1 MAPPAPAGSGAEVN
15 VNASPGP
22 RRPFSQQTWFP
33 AIIIAG
39 SAVLCIAALFYARED
54 ALASSADLSRAVTTI
69 VTEQADR
76 SVALVQHRL
85 LHVSEQFDGAGAPS
99 ATAALDMLAVERT
112 ALPHCQ
118 ALFLL
123 DAAGRVLF
131 ASSNSG
137 SASPDALDAAGLRA
151 VAQRLRSVSPR
162 AVVFELVQVN
172 GKAMIYAALARRG
185 PDGAVLA
192 MAVSRLEPAYFS
204 SLWNGVDLGRN
215 GSIALV
221 RDDGVVLAAVPAS
234 GAGRV
239 RTGAILDMLRME
251 ARYLGLNQT
260 LPGYP
265 NLHVSTRRSMHEL
278 LAPWRHFALLVAA
291 LWFGGSAAVVG
302 LFCLLRRILD
312 KATHAVEA
320 LRRSDQKFAAAFRA
334 SPDGILL
341 TALESGRFIEV
352 SDSVTRMTGYSRA
365 ELLGPGMTTATMWV
379 DMAERDDYVA
389 RIRRDGRV
397 VDLEA
402 RFRIKSGEERIGQM
416 SGEIVTSGDE
426 TLIMGIIRDI
436 TAQKQREQ
444 VIWEQGNFDSLTGL
458 PNRHMFRATLQNLLN
473 GARGATQPFVLLLI
487 DLDQFKE
494 VNDTLG
500 HEVGDRLLVAVAE
513 RLRSAVGA
521 GVTVARLGGDEFTV
535 LLGGADVPAPD
546 DVAALAAGLVRQLA
560 QPFALGADMVY
571 VSASIGVAHYPEA
584 GASAEELLRH
594 ADQAMYAAKSAGRNR
609 FCHYVP
615 ALQAAAQDRAAL
627 TLDLRGALAGGQFS
641 LAYQPIVAMADG
653 AIGKAEALLRW
664 IHPVRGAVSP
674 GLFIPVA
681 EQSGLIIGIGDW
693 VFHEAAAVLA
703 QMRAEADP
711 GFEISI
717 NVSPVQFQNDADLPA
732 RWLAHLD
739 ALGIPASALT
749 VEITEGLLL
758 DVTDEVR
765 TSLAALGRAGM
776 QIALDDFGTGYSSLA
791 YLKKFDIDFLKID
804 RAFVDHI
811 ETNPED
817 RALCEAIVAMAHTLG
832 LRVTVEG
839 VETAG
844 QYALMQQ
851 MACDYAQGYFLSRA
865 VPAASL
871 KLLCAGS
878 LTGPAGMRRRSS

>member
-1 MAPPAPAGSGAEVN
+1 M
-15 VNASPGP
+15 NATPGP

-39 SAVLCIAALFYARED
+39 SAVLCIAALSYARQD
-54 ALASSADLSRAVTTI
+54 ALTSSADLSRAVTRI
-69 VTEQADR
+69 VAEQADR
-76 SVALVQHRL
+76 SVALVRHRL
-85 LHVSEQFDGAGAPS
+85 LHVSARFGG
-99 ATAALDMLAVERT
+99 ATALPDADALDILAVERA

-123 DAAGRVLF
+123 DPDGRVLF
-131 ASSNSG
+131 TSVNPAARRTAG
-137 SASPDALDAAGLRA
+137 PDADDAAGLRA
-151 VAQRLRSVSPR
+151 VVARLRAVTPR
-162 AVVFELVQVN
+162 DLVFELVQAGGRPV
-172 GKAMIYAALARRG
+172 IYAALARRA
-185 PDGAVLA
+185 PDGTVLA
-192 MAVSRLEPAYFS
+192 IAVSRLDPAYFS
-204 SLWNGVDLGRN
+204 ALWNGVDLGRK
-215 GSIALV
+215 GRIALV
-221 RDDGVVLAAVPAS
+221 RDDGLVLAAVPAP
-234 GAGRV
+234 GAGRGH
-239 RTGAILDMLRME
+239 TGPAPGTPRME
-251 ARYLGLNQT
+251 ARYLELRQA

-265 NLHVSTRRSMHEL
+265 NLHVATRRSMHEL
-278 LAPWRHFALLVAA
+278 LAPWRAFALLVAA
-291 LWFGGSAAVVG
+291 LWFAGSAAVVG
-302 LFCLLRRILD
+302 LFCLLRRILH

-365 ELLGPGMTTATMWV
+365 ELLAPTMTTADMWV
-379 DMAERDDYVA
+379 DAAERDDYVA

-402 RFRIKSGEERIGQM
+402 RFRVKSGEERIGQM
-416 SGEIVTSGDE
+416 SGEIVTSGEE

-458 PNRHMFRATLQNLLN
+458 PNRHMFRAGLQSLLN
-473 GARGATQPFVLLLI
+473 DARGATLPFVLLLI

-500 HEVGDRLLVAVAE
+500 HEVGDRLLVAVAC

-521 GVTVARLGGDEFTV
+521 GVTVARLGGDEFTI
-535 LLGGADVPAPD
+535 LLGSAELLALPAQTAGELD
-546 DVAALAAGLVRQLA
+546 STVAAFVGGLVKELA
-560 QPFALGADMVY
+560 QPFPLGADMVY
-571 VSASIGVAHYPEA
+571 VSASIGVARYPDA
-584 GASAEELLRH
+584 GGSAEELLRH

-615 ALQAAAQDRAAL
+615 ALQAAAQERAAL
-627 TLDLRGALAGGQFS
+627 TVDLRGALAGGQFA
-641 LAYQPIVAMADG
+641 LAYQPIVALHDG

-664 IHPVRGAVSP
+664 MHPVRGAVSP
-674 GLFIPVA
+674 ALFIPVA
-681 EQSGLIIGIGDW
+681 EQSGLIIAIGDW
-693 VFHEAAAVLA
+693 VFHEAAAVLQ
-703 QMRAEADP
+703 QMRADVDP
-711 GFEISI
+711 DFEISI
-717 NVSPVQFQNDADLPA
+717 NVSPVQFQNDSGLPA

-739 ALGIPASALT
+739 ALGMPACALT
-749 VEITEGLLL
+749 IEITEGLLL
-758 DVTDEVR
+758 DVTEEVR
-765 TSLAALGRAGM
+765 ASLAALGGAGV

-811 ETNPED
+811 ETNAED

-878 LTGPAGMRRRSS
+878 LPGPAGMRRKSS